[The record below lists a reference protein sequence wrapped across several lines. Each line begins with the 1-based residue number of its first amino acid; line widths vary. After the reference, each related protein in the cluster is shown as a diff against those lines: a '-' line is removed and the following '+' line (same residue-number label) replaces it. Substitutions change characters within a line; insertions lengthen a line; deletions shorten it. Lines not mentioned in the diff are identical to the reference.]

1 MESLLERVRKAQ
13 QDSALSS
20 PLRLKQDNKGDTT
33 FDESLTHLGQLPG
46 LSGVSLGKTSSRHRP
61 ALDIDDELE
70 RILNNVEGDDDR
82 LLQDEEEENGGT
94 SAMVFDKFTKGRHS
108 SQITREVKS
117 TSSGIVST
125 VTTATSNVSTTGM
138 KGTVDQ
144 KKESKTTSD
153 EVSDLLTSRLRS
165 RESLPPLSSGKLT
178 DIRSLPPLHSATLNT
193 SLQSPLQGLST
204 TEQVN
209 IKSFPKAY
217 DTQLEDNVKDN
228 IESSL
233 IKKDPLK
240 QQPVISTELKQ
251 KQEYNDYSLSQE
263 VLSELSEVLEG
274 MSDSESN
281 EENDDTPIMNTDHLK
296 ALDNIKLVSSDDA
309 GSGEEDHKD
318 SQDFNRLAETD
329 YNKLKANMERSF
341 EQKRV
346 KPDDP
351 DFIYDKEVEFGGPVM
366 ESGWDSDSS
375 ASEF

>member
-1 MESLLERVRKAQ
+1 MESLLERVREAQ
-13 QDSALSS
+13 QDPSLSS
-20 PLRLKQDNKGDTT
+20 PLRLKKDNKGDTT

-82 LLQDEEEENGGT
+82 LLEDEQEENGGT
-94 SAMVFDKFTKGRHS
+94 SGMDFDKFTKGRHS
-108 SQITREVKS
+108 SQITRGVKS
-117 TSSGIVST
+117 RGSDRVST
-125 VTTATSNVSTTGM
+125 VTTTTGNVSTTGIH
-138 KGTVDQ
+138 
-144 KKESKTTSD
+144 SKTTSD
-153 EVSDLLTSRLRS
+153 EVNDLLTSRLRS

-178 DIRSLPPLHSATLNT
+178 DIRSLPPLHSTTLTT

-217 DTQLEDNVKDN
+217 DTQLEDTVKDN

-240 QQPVISTELKQ
+240 QKPVISSELKQ

-281 EENDDTPIMNTDHLK
+281 EESDDTPIMNTDHLK

-318 SQDFNRLAETD
+318 IQDFNRLAETD
-329 YNKLKANMERSF
+329 YNKLKANMEKSF

-366 ESGWDSDSS
+366 ESGWDTDSS

>member
-1 MESLLERVRKAQ
+1 M
-13 QDSALSS
+13 
-20 PLRLKQDNKGDTT
+20 KQDNKGDTT
-33 FDESLTHLGQLPG
+33 FDESLIHLGQLPG
-46 LSGVSLGKTSSRHRP
+46 LPGVNPGKTSSGHRA
-61 ALDIDDELE
+61 ALDIDDELD
-70 RILNNVEGDDDR
+70 RILNNAEGDDDR
-82 LLQDEEEENGGT
+82 LLEDEEEENEGT
-94 SAMVFDKFTKGRHS
+94 SPMDFDKFTKGRS
-108 SQITREVKS
+108 SFQVTREIKS
-117 TSSGIVST
+117 TSTGTMST
-125 VTTATSNVSTTGM
+125 VTTTTSNASTTGI
-138 KGTVDQ
+138 KGTVGQ
-144 KKESKTTSD
+144 KTGSKTTSD

-178 DIRSLPPLHSATLNT
+178 DIRSLPPIHSTTLST

-204 TEQVN
+204 TEQLN

-228 IESSL
+228 IESTL
-233 IKKDPLK
+233 VKKDPLK
-240 QQPVISTELKQ
+240 QQQVISSELKQ
-251 KQEYNDYSLSQE
+251 KEEYNDYSLSQE

-274 MSDSESN
+274 LSDSESN
-281 EENDDTPIMNTDHLK
+281 EGSDDTPIMKTDHLK

-318 SQDFNRLAETD
+318 LQDFNKLAETD
-329 YNKLKANMERSF
+329 YNKLKANMERTF

-351 DFIYDKEVEFGGPVM
+351 DFIYDKEVEFGGPVV